1 MFTETDYELDAKV
14 LAVTDSPRSEMLWTE
29 VMVTSV
35 LSGRDVARMLILSRL
50 LKSSSPLW
58 QSEVFQR

>member
-1 MFTETDYELDAKV
+1 
-14 LAVTDSPRSEMLWTE
+14 MLWTE